1 MLKTRSVSLLT
12 CQLRVNGRGDVLPT
26 GLGSFA
32 LRLFFPALVV
42 CNLVLMSS
50 VPVSA
55 VPIQNKPTSRPPL
68 FPAVGIGRQANPSRG
83 TRNPTPTTPG
93 LLHGSTPRAASRNP
107 TPTTP
112 GLLHGSTPR
121 AASRLRFQCGTAL
134 MNEQPGNNSNTSR
147 LIETSASTVT
157 EHGCGARGKF
167 GRIQAGAGRAMCP

>member
-1 MLKTRSVSLLT
+1 VLKTRSVSLLT

-93 LLHGSTPRAASRNP
+93 LLHGSTPRAASR
-107 TPTTP
+107 
-112 GLLHGSTPR
+112 
-121 AASRLRFQCGTAL
+121 LRFQCGTAL
-134 MNEQPGNNSNTSR
+134 MKQPGNNSNTSR